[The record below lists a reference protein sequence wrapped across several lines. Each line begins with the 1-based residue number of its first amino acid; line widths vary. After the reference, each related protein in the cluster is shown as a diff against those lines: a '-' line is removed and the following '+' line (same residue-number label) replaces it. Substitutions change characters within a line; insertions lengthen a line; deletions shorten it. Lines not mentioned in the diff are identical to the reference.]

1 MIAPASVTGSKVDD
15 AAPSRRR
22 LRSVGTLE
30 TVVVRCGEDS
40 LPEADGDLF
49 SAGQRLLK
57 NSSTRRLYI
66 GIPT

>member
-1 MIAPASVTGSKVDD
+1 VPASVMGSKVED
-15 AAPSRRR
+15 AAPPRHR
-22 LRSVGTLE
+22 LHSMGTLE
-30 TVVVRCGEDS
+30 TAVVRCGEDS

-66 GIPT
+66 GIST